1 MSAFVNCNFWNL
13 WLLMKGSLGNI
24 QTLLNIDVLEQH
36 VLVFIGVF
44 DVTKVFFLKEFT
56 HSWYIY

>member
-1 MSAFVNCNFWNL
+1 
-13 WLLMKGSLGNI
+13 MKGSLGGNI